1 MGRRMMG
8 RSTGGPNRLSVRALA
23 FAAGLS
29 AVTLAACVEDPL
41 SLDADAAPGA
51 SSETLDFTLLASE
64 LSRWRDTSYA
74 GFVLASQARFRL
86 IANTSAHTSRIIS
99 PLNVPDTIKTFSDTL
114 PASRFDSVSVRLAV
128 DTVDSRFSTFPITL
142 RMVELTRG
150 FDQDSANWVQA
161 GFGDLWTTPGGD
173 LGVQLG
179 SVELTEVSDS
189 IVIVFDVSEDSLM
202 KAWRESDGEPG
213 FAFLVEGPETALNV
227 RSITFRY
234 LALLEGREIPVRR
247 TQQPTTGTF
256 ISDPPPPPIGLSLRM
271 GGLPATRFYIDFD
284 VPSSIDGVSLEGA
297 VINHAELVFMP
308 LPPPDAP
315 FPLEKVLAS
324 RLVKVLADPFVFG
337 EKTPIGT
344 SPLTFEP
351 LSGDSLATGRPLRY
365 DVTLPILR
373 AIRDGEPM
381 IRLAFRGDP
390 DGQTFGFWEFG
401 SVEAISALQ
410 PQLRIILTPPPK
422 FEVPG

>member
-1 MGRRMMG
+1 
-8 RSTGGPNRLSVRALA
+8 VRVLA

-29 AVTLAACVEDPL
+29 SITLAACVEAPL
-41 SLDADAAPGA
+41 SLDADSAPGA

-64 LSRWRDTSYA
+64 LSRWRDTSYV
-74 GFVLASQARFRL
+74 GFTLTSQSRFRL
-86 IANTSAHTSRIIS
+86 IANTSDQMARIIGT
-99 PLNVPDTIKTFSDTL
+99 LNVPDTIKTFSDTL

-128 DTVDSRFSTFPITL
+128 DTIDSRFSSFPITV
-142 RMVELTRG
+142 RMVELTRS
-150 FDQDSANWVQA
+150 FDQDSANWVEA
-161 GFGDLWTTPGGD
+161 ALGEPWMTPGGD

-179 SVELTEVSDS
+179 SVELTEVTDS
-189 IVIVFDVSEDSLM
+189 IVLRFDVSEDSLM

-213 FAFLVEGPETALNV
+213 FAFLVEGPETLLSV
-227 RSITFRY
+227 RSMTFRY
-234 LALLEGREIPVRR
+234 QALLEGREFPVNR

-256 ISDPPPPPIGLSLRM
+256 ITDPPPPPIGLPLRM

-284 VPSSIDGVSLEGA
+284 VPTSIDGVSLEGT
-297 VINHAELVFMP
+297 VINHAELAFMP

-315 FPLEKVLAS
+315 FPLEKILAS
-324 RLVKVLADPFVFG
+324 RQVKVLADPFVFG

-351 LSGDSLATGRPLRY
+351 LSGDSLAIGRPLRY
-365 DVTLPILR
+365 DVTLLILR
-373 AIRDGEPM
+373 AIRSGELT

-401 SVEAISALQ
+401 SVEAIAALQ
-410 PQLRIILTPPPK
+410 PRLRIILTPPPK